1 MMTSVGEYL
10 GATDYLLEAE
20 QQWESQDI
28 PHHKLTGFS
37 RHSSPTVEQ
46 EVVETATCEQVEQAL
61 RRLSAQPLRKVLP
74 KVSAHAIT
82 MYVSAVLS

>member
-20 QQWESQDI
+20 QQWDSQGI
-28 PHHKLTGFS
+28 ASCKLTGFS
-37 RHSSPTVEQ
+37 RQSFPIVEQ
-46 EVVETATCEQVEQAL
+46 EVVEAATCEQVEYAL
-61 RRLSAQPLRKVLP
+61 RRLSAQPMRKALP

-82 MYVSAVLS
+82 MYVSAVSS